1 MAIVV
6 LVIVAVVLLATYL
19 LSTRVQRLVSAPI
32 LRLSEAARIVAT
44 EKNYQLCV
52 PRESNDE
59 IGQLIDSFN
68 EMLVQIQNHETA
80 LKKAHDDLEQRV
92 EDRTRELREENAE
105 RNRAQLALRESEE
118 RYRQMATSASDLLYI
133 AHPATNSVDW
143 YGQIDKALGYEA
155 GEFERTMASWERSVH
170 PDDADRVINA
180 YTHAGEEDVPFVLE
194 YRVRRKDGGYVH
206 WSDRGRPIYE
216 GNGHLV
222 KFVGACTDITE
233 RKLREAELQR
243 AKDIAEA
250 ASEAKSEFLANMSH
264 EIRTPMNGIIGM
276 TALALETP
284 LNTDQRSLLNTVQES
299 AETLLSIINESA
311 RLFED

>member
-1 MAIVV
+1 M
-6 LVIVAVVLLATYL
+6 
-19 LSTRVQRLVSAPI
+19 
-32 LRLSEAARIVAT
+32 AT

-68 EMLVQIQNHETA
+68 EMLVQVQNHETA

-133 AHPATNSVDW
+133 VHPATNSVDW
-143 YGQIDKALGYEA
+143 YGQIDKALGYEG
-155 GEFERTMASWERSVH
+155 GEFERTMASWERSLH

-233 RKLREAELQR
+233 RKLREGELRR

-250 ASEAKSEFLANMSH
+250 A
-264 EIRTPMNGIIGM
+264 
-276 TALALETP
+276 
-284 LNTDQRSLLNTVQES
+284 
-299 AETLLSIINESA
+299 A
-311 RLFED
+311 RPRASSWPT